1 MNLSILAWLVGIAV
15 AAGVFLP
22 QLRRYRKG
30 DDLPVG
36 LGAALWLGTG
46 NIAILF
52 GALMVS
58 FGAPDIA
65 GELGLP
71 TWLVVVVN
79 HAANLGGFVG
89 CLAAALFVGLPRR
102 APWALVLSGA
112 SIAVSPFAGH
122 AFVPAA
128 SVTLFVF
135 GAFAAWGVFNVHV
148 RVLAGVPEGRRAE
161 AMGLILS
168 PCLLVGVALVGVPL
182 LGSWRL
188 GLWTIA
194 VVQVLLAVTYRMW
207 KGAPAATS
215 VRRHG
220 LGSVLGLAARHRRM
234 ILGVCANFAG
244 WVALYTIPSLHG
256 ATEDGVVIMAI
267 AAQLIAAALTPLVG
281 RLADL
286 RRRAVCFAAMCGL
299 ALGLVGTAVAPTSS
313 LLATPVLGLALGWW
327 ACTLFFALGEACGN
341 FNQGIMEAEVSLA
354 DGDAARVQLIALAG
368 RFMVV
373 GGLNVTLAILAG
385 TFAGVVGPGA
395 LGMTIGA
402 VCAVVVVGG
411 LTPALRRMV

>member
-1 MNLSILAWLVGIAV
+1 MNLLIVVWLLGTAV
-15 AAGVFLP
+15 AAGVFVP
-22 QLRRYRKG
+22 QLLRYRK
-30 DDLPVG
+30 DDTLPVG
-36 LGAALWLGTG
+36 LGAAAWLGTG

-65 GELGLP
+65 GELDVP

-79 HAANLGGFVG
+79 HAANFGGFVG
-89 CLAAALFVGLPRR
+89 CLAAALFVGLPRW
-102 APWALVLSGA
+102 APVALALSGV

-135 GAFAAWGVFNVHV
+135 GALAAWGVFNVHV
-148 RVLAGVPEGRRAE
+148 RVLAAVPRDRRAE

-194 VVQVLLAVTYRMW
+194 VVQLLLAVTYRTW
-207 KGAPAATS
+207 KGAPVPTP
-215 VRRHG
+215 VQRHG
-220 LGSVLGLAARHRRM
+220 LGSLLRFAGRHRRL
-234 ILGVCANFAG
+234 ISGVCANFAG
-244 WVALYTIPSLHG
+244 WVALYTIPSLEG
-256 ATEDGVVIMAI
+256 ASEDGVVIMAI
-267 AAQLIAAALTPLVG
+267 VGQLIAAGLTPWVG

-286 RRRAVCFAAMCGL
+286 HRRAVCFAAMCGL
-299 ALGLVGTAVAPTSS
+299 ALGLVGTAVAPTWS
-313 LLATPVLGLALGWW
+313 LLATSLLGLKLGWW
-327 ACTLFFALGEACGN
+327 ACGLFFALGEACGN

-354 DGDAARVQLIALAG
+354 DGDPARMQLIALAP
-368 RFMVV
+368 RFLVV
-373 GGLNVTLAILAG
+373 GALNVTLAVLSGTLAG
-385 TFAGVVGPGA
+385 VLGAGT
-395 LGMTIGA
+395 LGVMIGV

-411 LTPALRRMV
+411 LTPALRKM